1 MQNLNRIKPK
11 HLELMLKIDET
22 QQLQLAARAVAISQP
37 AASRILA
44 DLEAQLGS
52 DLFIRHPAG
61 MEPTPAGRILL
72 RHARVV
78 VSELGTMWDELNHL
92 RSGSLGD
99 VRVGAVTGPA
109 VGCLMPAVQSIQQDY
124 PDLRISVDVAPS
136 ATLFRKLEEAHY
148 DFIMGRTTPGYKRTE
163 FRFHPGRTE
172 IVSLMVHKSHPLAG
186 QDPVDLAELAA
197 YPWVNQEEGFP
208 IREAIENS
216 FHNKGVSGPSRVLN
230 TSSLIIALSQVAE
243 GQAISPQ
250 TKEVMTLLTSQEIGA
265 NLTELKT
272 SAPVVVAPYFVIQ
285 DSRRKLSRAAER
297 VLHEVLKRM

>member
-1 MQNLNRIKPK
+1 MHNFNRIKPK

-44 DLEAQLGS
+44 ELEAQLGS
-52 DLFIRHPAG
+52 ELFFRHPTG
-61 MEPTPAGRILL
+61 MEPTPAGHILL

-78 VSELGTMWDELNHL
+78 LSELGTMWDELNHL
-92 RSGSLGD
+92 RSGAMGD

-136 ATLFRKLEEAHY
+136 ATLFRKLEEAQY
-148 DFIMGRTTPGYKRTE
+148 DFIMGRTTPGYKRNE

-186 QDPVDLAELAA
+186 QSDIDLAVLAD
-197 YPWVNQEEGFP
+197 YPWIIQEEGSP
-208 IREAIENS
+208 IREAVENG
-216 FHNKGVSGPSRVLN
+216 FYNAGISGPARVLN

-250 TKEVMTLLTSQEIGA
+250 TQEVMTLLTSTDIGA
-265 NLTELKT
+265 NLTELRT
-272 SAPVVVAPYFVIQ
+272 TTPIVVAPYFVIQ
-285 DSRRKLSRAAER
+285 DARRKLSRAAEHI
-297 VLHEVLKRM
+297 LKEVLIRM